1 MTTQDQTK
9 EDQKEQKRQSENS
22 GLILED

>member
-1 MTTQDQTK
+1 MQDQIK
-9 EDQKEQKRQSENS
+9 EGQKEQKRQSENS